1 MKAYDR
7 STARV
12 LREEDV
18 DDTLL
23 AAGEPRAG
31 AAAADV
37 MRMFTARHRQ
47 YLLDQARRLRDRSD
61 ADDVV
66 QAVLLD
72 ALEGRMNLPPDID
85 AAVEEILEHILSLPA
100 SYDAIFDSALGLTE
114 RVGPPKRPAS
124 CPVGTIHWLGVVSL
138 ARKNV
143 SRCNF

>member
-31 AAAADV
+31 AAAA
-37 MRMFTARHRQ
+37 
-47 YLLDQARRLRDRSD
+47 
-61 ADDVV
+61 
-66 QAVLLD
+66 
-72 ALEGRMNLPPDID
+72 
-85 AAVEEILEHILSLPA
+85 
-100 SYDAIFDSALGLTE
+100 
-114 RVGPPKRPAS
+114 AS

-138 ARKNV
+138 ARKNF
-143 SRCNF
+143 SRSTF